1 MGGNS
6 LGSSSGMT
14 SGNSY
19 NNLRTSGG
27 KSDLDSVESGGVSLA
42 TIANLLLLIRVVYS
56 RECDVENKGL
66 NG

>member
-42 TIANLLLLIRVVYS
+42 TIANLLSPFLLGWFTRGNAMSKIK
-56 RECDVENKGL
+56 D
-66 NG
+66 